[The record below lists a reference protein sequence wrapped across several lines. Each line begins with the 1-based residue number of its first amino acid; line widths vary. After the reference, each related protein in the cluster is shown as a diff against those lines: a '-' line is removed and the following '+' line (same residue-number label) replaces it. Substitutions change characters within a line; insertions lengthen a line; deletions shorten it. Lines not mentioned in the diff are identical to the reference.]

1 MSKKDDEIN
10 RQLILNSG
18 GADPEDY
25 LTKPQLKRYNEGKDF
40 GDFIDINVDLVQ
52 NTEQVDGILD
62 EELGPDED
70 DEVAVSA
77 YAANRAQLN
86 ASRNNDPNRFKEQIN
101 AVKSIVDPSDP
112 AFISEFMFDMATD
125 ASIVLKSDN
134 PAVAARIIAARR
146 LAKRAMKDLPKPNF
160 IKHSIFTRIK
170 LIYVFF

>member
-62 EELGPDED
+62 ETLGPDED

-77 YAANRAQLN
+77 YAANRAKLN
-86 ASRNNDPNRFKEQIN
+86 ASRNLDPNRIQTQYKEGMDAIN
-101 AVKSIVDPSDP
+101 KIVDPSDP
-112 AFISEFMFDMATD
+112 GFISEFMFDMATD
-125 ASIVLKSDN
+125 AAIVFKSDN
-134 PAVAARIIAARR
+134 PATAARAIAMRR
-146 LAKRAMKDLPKPNF
+146 AAKKLIKENTPNF
-160 IKHSIFTRIK
+160 VK
-170 LIYVFF
+170 